1 MKNRNRFFM
10 CILIPMMILFFVFH
24 TLSLLRG
31 VVYSF
36 TDFRG
41 FGDFNF
47 IGFTNYK
54 DLFSDSRI
62 ANSYLFTFKFAIVT
76 TIIVNIISLFLATL
90 LNSKIK
96 FKTTLRGLYFLP
108 NILGGLIIGYIFNY
122 IFTFIIPSIG
132 QTLGISVLQTSIL
145 GNVNLAWIGVVIV
158 VAWQAI
164 AFNTIIYISGLQ
176 TIPEDV
182 YEAGSI
188 DGASKWLQ
196 FKKITFPLI
205 SPFFTINMVLCMKN
219 FLMVFDQI
227 MSLTGGGPAQSTESI
242 SLLIYKAGFGG
253 NQFGYQSANSV
264 IYFIIIVAISIFQI
278 KVLEKREVQ
287 L

>member
-10 CILIPMMILFFVFH
+10 RILIPMMILFFVFH

-145 GNVNLAWIGVVIV
+145 GNINLAWIGVVIV

>member
-10 CILIPMMILFFVFH
+10 CVLIPMMILFFVLH

-54 DLFSDSRI
+54 YLFSDTRVAS
-62 ANSYLFTFKFAIVT
+62 SYLFTFKFAIVT
-76 TIIVNIISLFLATL
+76 TIIVNVISLFLATV

-122 IFTFIIPSIG
+122 IFTFIIPNIG
-132 QTLGISVLQTSIL
+132 QSLGISVLQTSIL
-145 GNVNLAWIGVVIV
+145 GNINLAWIGVVIV

-188 DGASKWLQ
+188 DGASKWIQ

-264 IYFIIIVAISIFQI
+264 VYFIIIVAISIFQI

>member
-54 DLFSDSRI
+54 YLFSDSRVT
-62 ANSYLFTFKFAIVT
+62 NSYLFTFKFAIVT

-122 IFTFIIPSIG
+122 IFTFIVPSIG
-132 QTLGISVLQTSIL
+132 QALGISLLQTSIL
-145 GNVNLAWIGVVIV
+145 GNISLAWIGVVIV

-182 YEAGSI
+182 YEASSI

-264 IYFIIIVAISIFQI
+264 IYFIIIVAISIFQL

>member
-41 FGDFNF
+41 FGDFNN

-54 DLFSDSRI
+54 YLFSDSRVT
-62 ANSYLFTFKFAIVT
+62 NSYLFTFKFAIVT

-122 IFTFIIPSIG
+122 IFTFIVPSIG
-132 QTLGISVLQTSIL
+132 QALGISLLQTSIL
-145 GNVNLAWIGVVIV
+145 GNINLAWIGVVIV

-182 YEAGSI
+182 YEASSI

-264 IYFIIIVAISIFQI
+264 IYFIIIVAISIFQL